1 MKRIIFDT
9 ETTGLL
15 KPSPAGI
22 DAQPH
27 VTEIYLVKLDHNFEI
42 LDEFGTMIN
51 IPIDVPEF
59 ITKITGISNKDLSD
73 APTFPEISEKLK
85 DFIEDADETVAHNHA
100 FDKWMVLNQFIRAG
114 YKEFEWPKSE
124 VCTVQHSMAFEQRR
138 VSLSRL
144 HELLFGKTFKDSHRA
159 KTDVYALV
167 RCYFE
172 LAQRGMVP

>member
-9 ETTGLL
+9 ETTGLM

-22 DAQPH
+22 DAQPY
-27 VTEIYLVKLDHNFEI
+27 VTEIYAVKLDHNYEI
-42 LDEFGTMIN
+42 LDEFGSMIH

-59 ITKITGISNKDLSD
+59 ITKITGISNNDLAD
-73 APTFPEISEKLK
+73 APDFCKISENLK
-85 DFIEDADETVAHNHA
+85 KFFEDADETVAHNHA
-100 FDKWMVLNQFIRAG
+100 FDKGMILNEFIRAG
-114 YKEFEWPKSE
+114 YKEFDWPKSE

-138 VSLSRL
+138 ISLSRL

-167 RCYFE
+167 RCHFE
-172 LAQRGMVP
+172 MAQRGLVP